1 MAALDRP
8 AGIRSIAPAPGRRSG
23 NRAPAAPRGGASRPG
38 GGASVIAPLA
48 REQHGPDMIILVT
61 VVALTALGILMV
73 YSSTALREYAR
84 NSDTLGTVGP
94 QFLWAAV
101 GFVALFVLMR
111 VDFRWLRLVSLP
123 GLLVALAMLLLIH
136 VPELSVNVG
145 GSSQWLRI
153 PGLGSFQPG
162 EAAKLALVVYLAHWL
177 ARRGSAVRGFRSGLV
192 PFVVIVAPLALL
204 VFVSPDLGTTTVIGA
219 TAIAMLFVAG
229 GNPLHL
235 LGLAATAATAALVF
249 MKDYQLARLQAF
261 GDPFRDAAGTG
272 YQSVQGLL
280 ALGIG
285 GLFGAGLGETA
296 AAGGIVLPEA
306 YNDYI
311 FGIIGQELGFMG
323 ATAVVAGF
331 ILLAWRGI
339 RIALAAPDTFGAL
352 LATGITAYLCIQAFI
367 NIGVVV
373 TLLPVTGITLPFV
386 SAGGSSLIVSLV
398 AVGILLSVSRETVA
412 RGGVVDASADRGRR
426 YGRAHLP
433 GPRRRPI
440 APRATGRA

>member
-8 AGIRSIAPAPGRRSG
+8 AGIRPIAPTTSRRSG

-38 GGASVIAPLA
+38 GTVGVTVPVP
-48 REQHGPDMIILVT
+48 RERHGPDMVVLVT

-73 YSSTALREYAR
+73 YSSTALREYA
-84 NSDTLGTVGP
+84 SGKDTLGTVGP
-94 QFLWAAV
+94 QFLWAAI
-101 GFVALFVLMR
+101 GFVALFALMR
-111 VDFRWLRLVSLP
+111 VDFRWLRLASLP
-123 GLLVALAMLLLIH
+123 GLLVALAMLVLVH
-136 VPELSVNVG
+136 VPGLSVTVG
-145 GSSQWLRI
+145 GSSQWLRL
-153 PGLGSFQPG
+153 PGPGSFQPG

-177 ARRGSAVRGFRSGLV
+177 ARRGNAVRGFRSGLL

-204 VFVSPDLGTTTVIGA
+204 VFISPDLGTTTVIGA
-219 TAIAMLFVAG
+219 TAVAMFFVAG
-229 GNPLHL
+229 GNPIHL
-235 LGLAATAATAALVF
+235 LGLAAAALSSALVV
-249 MKDYQLARLQAF
+249 MQDYQLARLQAF
-261 GDPFRDAAGTG
+261 GDPFRDAAGAG

-280 ALGIG
+280 ALGVG

-296 AAGGIVLPEA
+296 AAGGIVLPAA

-311 FGIIGQELGFMG
+311 FAIIGQELGFVG
-323 ATAVVAGF
+323 ATAVAAGF
-331 ILLAWRGI
+331 VLLAWRGI

-352 LATGITAYLCIQAFI
+352 LAAGITAYLCIQAFV

-386 SAGGSSLIVSLV
+386 SAGGSSLIVSLA